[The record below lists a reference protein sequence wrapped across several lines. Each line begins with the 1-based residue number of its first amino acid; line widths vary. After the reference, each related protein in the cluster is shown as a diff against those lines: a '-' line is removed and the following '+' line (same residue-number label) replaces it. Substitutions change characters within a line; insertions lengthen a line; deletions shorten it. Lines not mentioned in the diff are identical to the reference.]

1 MTTRS
6 TLGLSLVL
14 LALTTT
20 GTAQSPTPP
29 ASQQAAQQS
38 TTPAQSANRPKVPL
52 ARELSRERQIEILM
66 GTAPAAVSEAASLW
80 IVKPTGGYEQI
91 KQGTNGYGCLI
102 QSNRFP
108 RCDDAEGVATIFP
121 VIFHVEDMRVAGKSE
136 AEISASVADGY
147 RTGKFRVPKPGGL
160 CYMLSSD
167 PQSVV
172 PPHVMY
178 AMPYATRETLG
189 YTADRRAGMGD
200 LQVSILD
207 AGKPDAHV
215 VIMTPHWKPQ
225 KKSEEKSGQQ

>member
-1 MTTRS
+1 MTARTIARFGAGF
-6 TLGLSLVL
+6 GLCL
-14 LALTTT
+14 LAATLA
-20 GTAQSPTPP
+20 GTAQNPP
-29 ASQQAAQQS
+29 APA
-38 TTPAQSANRPKVPL
+38 TPQGANRPKVPL

-80 IVKPTGGYEQI
+80 IVKPSGGYEQI

-121 VIFHVEDMRVAGKSE
+121 VIFYVEDMRVAGKSE
-136 AEISASVADGY
+136 AEISAAVADGY
-147 RTGKFRVPKPGGL
+147 RTGKFRAPKPGGL

-189 YTADRRAGMGD
+189 YTADRRAGMGE

-215 VIMTPHWKPQ
+215 VIMTPHWKPA